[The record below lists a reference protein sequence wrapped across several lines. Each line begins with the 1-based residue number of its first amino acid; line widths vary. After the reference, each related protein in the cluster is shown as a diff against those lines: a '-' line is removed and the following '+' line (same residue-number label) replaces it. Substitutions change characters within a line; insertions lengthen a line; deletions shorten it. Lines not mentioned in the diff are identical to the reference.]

1 MLRIKPLKQIKL
13 LKQNKPIKPFKAIK
27 QPNPYYR
34 TASYFL

>member
-1 MLRIKPLKQIKL
+1 MRIKPLKQIKL